1 MEERLQKILSA
12 HGVSS
17 RRAAEGYLSAGR
29 VTVNGCT
36 ARVGDKADPERDD
49 IRVDGRPLRRPAR
62 RTYLMLN
69 KPRGYVTTLS
79 DEKGR
84 RTVAGLVA
92 GGGWWTLGRRAERLA
107 RQAYIEQLTPGVR
120 GAVLTLSSGE
130 NVALEAGGRRML
142 VEQDGTRLEIAGE
155 ELAYHK
161 VEAEQEIP
169 MTNTVTVPRGKEFSL
184 RLSDGTQVWLN
195 SESSLVFPV
204 RFGDGPREVT
214 VTGEAYFDVAHDASR
229 RFVVHA
235 DTVSVSVYGTAFNI
249 SSYADEGAIETTLVR
264 GSVEVR
270 SGHRRAMLQPGQQAR
285 VGREGAIFD
294 VRQVAAEDYAA
305 WTRGLF
311 TFNDETI
318 ASICRKLSR
327 WYGVE
332 IVPRGV
338 DADKVRYTGVVKRY
352 ETFAEMARLLA
363 RTDQIRADVEEGK
376 IVLCIDRDDD

>member
-1 MEERLQKILSA
+1 MAELLEESA
-12 HGVSS
+12 ENLPLLGRIYGYDEQRVWGNIRKAARK
-17 RRAAEGYLSAGR
+17 RRMRMLAA
-29 VTVNGCT
+29 T
-36 ARVGDKADPERDD
+36 ARKYA
-49 IRVDGRPLRRPAR
+49 A
-62 RTYLMLN
+62 
-69 KPRGYVTTLS
+69 
-79 DEKGR
+79 
-84 RTVAGLVA
+84 VAAVAALLA

-130 NVALEAGGRRML
+130 NVALEAGGQRML

>member
-1 MEERLQKILSA
+1 MSFENQIKEILKARLEGTATEEELAILREWLDRSPQNRELAELLEESA
-12 HGVSS
+12 ENLPLLGRIYGYDEQRVWGNIRKAARK
-17 RRAAEGYLSAGR
+17 RRMRMLAA
-29 VTVNGCT
+29 T
-36 ARVGDKADPERDD
+36 ARKYA
-49 IRVDGRPLRRPAR
+49 A
-62 RTYLMLN
+62 
-69 KPRGYVTTLS
+69 
-79 DEKGR
+79 
-84 RTVAGLVA
+84 VAAVAALLA

-264 GSVEVR
+264 GRADTAAQCSSRASRPAWGAKGLSSTCGR
-270 SGHRRAMLQPGQQAR
+270 SPPKITPPGPGDCSPSTTRRSPR
-285 VGREGAIFD
+285 
-294 VRQVAAEDYAA
+294 YAA
-305 WTRGLF
+305 NSRAGTAWRSSRGASTPTRCA
-311 TFNDETI
+311 TR
-318 ASICRKLSR
+318 AS
-327 WYGVE
+327 
-332 IVPRGV
+332 
-338 DADKVRYTGVVKRY
+338 
-352 ETFAEMARLLA
+352 
-363 RTDQIRADVEEGK
+363 
-376 IVLCIDRDDD
+376 

>member
-1 MEERLQKILSA
+1 MSFENQIKEILKARLEGTATEEELAILREWLDRSPQNRELAELLEESA
-12 HGVSS
+12 ENLPLLGRIYGYDEQRVWGNIRKAARK
-17 RRAAEGYLSAGR
+17 RRMRMLAA
-29 VTVNGCT
+29 T
-36 ARVGDKADPERDD
+36 ARKYA
-49 IRVDGRPLRRPAR
+49 A
-62 RTYLMLN
+62 
-69 KPRGYVTTLS
+69 
-79 DEKGR
+79 
-84 RTVAGLVA
+84 VAAVAALLA

-130 NVALEAGGRRML
+130 NVALEAGGQRML
-142 VEQDGTRLEIAGE
+142 VEQDGTRLEIAG
-155 ELAYHK
+155 
-161 VEAEQEIP
+161 
-169 MTNTVTVPRGKEFSL
+169 
-184 RLSDGTQVWLN
+184 
-195 SESSLVFPV
+195 
-204 RFGDGPREVT
+204 
-214 VTGEAYFDVAHDASR
+214 
-229 RFVVHA
+229 
-235 DTVSVSVYGTAFNI
+235 
-249 SSYADEGAIETTLVR
+249 EGAIETTLVR